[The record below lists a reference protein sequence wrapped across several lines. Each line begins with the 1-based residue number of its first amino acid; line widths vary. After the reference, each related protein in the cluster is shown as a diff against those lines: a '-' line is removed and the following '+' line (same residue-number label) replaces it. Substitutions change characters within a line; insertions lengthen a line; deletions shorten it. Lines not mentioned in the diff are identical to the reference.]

1 MLKDGYDEF
10 DLSIIANYKK
20 GSIDDQILGKAK
32 HTSNFIPGVK
42 FTSGNK
48 GTACTLLKMDIEKGL
63 IDIIDLVTIGELEN
77 FEDKNDTGTYKASFG
92 HDDNIMTFVQIPM
105 LKQTAKWKDWCEEYE
120 LNNVQNSIDNK
131 WNNQF
136 NDPNPL
142 SEMPFSLYPP
152 GYNPNMEFDIFSKN

>member
-1 MLKDGYDEF
+1 
-10 DLSIIANYKK
+10 
-20 GSIDDQILGKAK
+20 
-32 HTSNFIPGVK
+32 
-42 FTSGNK
+42 
-48 GTACTLLKMDIEKGL
+48 MDIEKGL

-131 WNNQF
+131 WNNTF
-136 NDPNPL
+136 DYLDPL
-142 SEMPFSLYPP
+142 SSLPYSLYPQ
-152 GYNPNMEFDIFSKN
+152 GYISNMEFDIFNK